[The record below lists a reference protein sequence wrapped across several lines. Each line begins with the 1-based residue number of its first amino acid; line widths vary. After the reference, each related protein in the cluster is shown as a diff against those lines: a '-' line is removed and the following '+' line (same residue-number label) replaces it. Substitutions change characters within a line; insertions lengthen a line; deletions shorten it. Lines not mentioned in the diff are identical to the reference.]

1 MKSGETEVL
10 DDALAI
16 LKALLQGEEVS
27 KTKNVLL
34 YEKYRYS
41 TDIEEMLFHIAGKL
55 ELRVYS
61 GNDRLFICPE
71 VGSKLFGWSNEELRS
86 KITYISN
93 NSELFTGYFIIM
105 TLITMFYREAY
116 PDTPVAYIKIND
128 LVESISKRFESLLTI
143 EDLETVSQDN
153 QFDFTDICKVWQRL
167 PDAREGVSGGKN
179 DKVSFVEVICKFLSN
194 EKLIVLDLNQRIIY
208 PTERF
213 KTIIW
218 NYYEDRD
225 NRKDLL
231 SFVRSLE
238 VSSECPTSIV

>member
-1 MKSGETEVL
+1 MISGSIEVL
-10 DDALAI
+10 DDALAT

-27 KTKNVLL
+27 KTKNVIL

-55 ELRVYS
+55 ELRVYT

-71 VGSKLFGWSNEELRS
+71 VGSRLFGWSNEELRDRIS
-86 KITYISN
+86 YINN
-93 NSELFTGYFIIM
+93 NSDLFTGYFIIM
-105 TLITMFYREAY
+105 TLVTMFYREAY

-128 LVESISKRFESLLTI
+128 LIESVSKRFETLLKI
-143 EDLETVSQDN
+143 EDLETVSKEN
-153 QFDFTDICKVWQRL
+153 QFDFTDISKVWQGL
-167 PDAREGVSGGKN
+167 PDAREGVLGGKN
-179 DKVSFVEVICKFLSN
+179 DKIAFVEVICKFLNS
-194 EKLIVLDLNQRIIY
+194 EKLIALDMNQRIIY

-231 SFVRSLE
+231 SFVESLE
-238 VSSECPTSIV
+238 VSY

>member
-1 MKSGETEVL
+1 MMPGTLEVL
-10 DDALAI
+10 DEALEI

-27 KTKNVLL
+27 KNKNALL
-34 YEKYRYS
+34 YEKYRYR
-41 TDIEEMLFHIAGKL
+41 TDVEEMLYHLAGKL

-61 GNDRLFICPE
+61 GNGRLFICPE
-71 VGSKLFGWSNEELRS
+71 AGSRLFGWTNEELRD
-86 KITYISN
+86 KISYIST

-105 TLITMFYREAY
+105 TLVTLFYREAY
-116 PDTPVAYIKIND
+116 PDTPVAYIKLND
-128 LVESISKRFESLLTI
+128 LVESVSKRLEPLLKL
-143 EDLETVSQDN
+143 EDLEAVSQEN
-153 QFDFTDICKVWQRL
+153 QFDFTEICRIWQRL

-179 DKVSFVEVICKFLSN
+179 DKVAFVENICKFLNS
-194 EKLIVLDLNQRIIY
+194 EKLIVLDMNQRIIY

-231 SFVRSLE
+231 TFVQSLE
-238 VSSECPTSIV
+238 VNG

>member
-1 MKSGETEVL
+1 MITGMTEIL
-10 DDALAI
+10 DDALDI
-16 LKALLQGEEVS
+16 LKALLSGEEVS
-27 KTKNVLL
+27 RNRNVIL

-71 VGSKLFGWSNEELRS
+71 VGSRLFGWTNKELKD
-86 KITYISN
+86 KIRYISN
-93 NSELFTGYFIIM
+93 NSELYTGYFIIM

-116 PDTPVAYIKIND
+116 PDTPVAYIKLID
-128 LVESISKRFESLLTI
+128 LIENVSRRFETLLNM
-143 EDLETVSQDN
+143 EDLEKVSEEN
-153 QFDFTDICKVWQRL
+153 QFDFADICKVWQRL
-167 PDAREGVSGGKN
+167 PDAREGVAGGKN
-179 DKVSFVEVICKFLSN
+179 DKVAFVNVILEFLDD
-194 EKLIVLDLNQRIIY
+194 EKLILYDSNQRLIY
-208 PTERF
+208 PSDRF

-231 SFVRSLE
+231 SFVKSLE
-238 VSSECPTSIV
+238 VNG

>member
-1 MKSGETEVL
+1 MMTEIL

-16 LKALLQGEEVS
+16 LKVLLQGEEVS
-27 KTKNVLL
+27 KTKNALL

-41 TDIEEMLFHIAGKL
+41 TDIEEMLYHVAGKL
-55 ELRVYS
+55 ELRIYC

-71 VGSKLFGWSNEELRS
+71 VGSKLFGWTNQELKD
-86 KITYISN
+86 KIPYVSN

-105 TLITMFYREAY
+105 TLITMFYKEAY
-116 PDTPVAYIKIND
+116 PDTPVAYIKLNELIEN
-128 LVESISKRFESLLTI
+128 VTKRFDTLLKM
-143 EDLETVSQDN
+143 ENLERVSEEN
-153 QFDFTDICKVWQRL
+153 QFDFCEICRVWQKL

-179 DKVSFVEVICKFLSN
+179 DKVAFVEVICKFLSE
-194 EKLIVLDLNQRIIY
+194 EKLVLLDWNQRIIY
-208 PTERF
+208 ATERF

-231 SFVRSLE
+231 SFIKSLE
-238 VSSECPTSIV
+238 VGF

>member
-1 MKSGETEVL
+1 MITGTMEVL
-10 DDALAI
+10 DDALLI

-27 KTKNVLL
+27 RSKNPLL

-41 TDIEEMLFHIAGKL
+41 TEVEEMLRHIAGKL

-61 GNDRLFICPE
+61 GNERVFICPE
-71 VGSKLFGWSNEELRS
+71 TGSRLFGWTNEELRD
-86 KITYISN
+86 KISYIST
-93 NSELFTGYFIIM
+93 NSELFTGYFIMM

-116 PDTPVAYIKIND
+116 PDTTVAYVKISE
-128 LVESISKRFESLLTI
+128 LVESVSKRLESLVKL

-153 QFDFTDICKVWQRL
+153 QFDFTEICKVWQRL
-167 PDAREGVSGGKN
+167 PDAREGVAGGKN
-179 DKVSFVEVICKFLSN
+179 DKVAFVENICRFLHN
-194 EKLIVLDLNQRIIY
+194 EKLIALDMNQRIIY
-208 PTERF
+208 PTDRF

-231 SFVRSLE
+231 SFVKSLE
-238 VSSECPTSIV
+238 VSG

>member
-1 MKSGETEVL
+1 MIVGKNEVL
-10 DDALAI
+10 DDALEL
-16 LKALLQGEEVS
+16 LKVLLQGEEIS
-27 KTKNVLL
+27 KNKNVLL

-41 TDIEEMLFHIAGKL
+41 TDIEEMLVHIANKL

-71 VGSKLFGWSNEELRS
+71 VGSRLFGWSNKELRDRIS
-86 KITYISN
+86 YISN

-128 LVESISKRFESLLTI
+128 LIKSISKRFDTLLKV
-143 EDLETVSQDN
+143 EDLEKASQEN
-153 QFDFTDICKVWQRL
+153 QFDFEDICKVWQRL
-167 PDAREGVSGGKN
+167 PDAREGVTGGKK
-179 DKVSFVEVICKFLSN
+179 DKVAFVELICKFLDD
-194 EKLIVLDLNQRIIY
+194 EKLIVLDMNQRIIY

-213 KTIIW
+213 KTLIW

-225 NRKDLL
+225 NRRDLL
-231 SFVRSLE
+231 SFIKSLE
-238 VSSECPTSIV
+238 VSG

>member
-1 MKSGETEVL
+1 MSTGMSEVL
-10 DDALAI
+10 DDALSI
-16 LKALLQGEEVS
+16 LKVLLQGEEVS
-27 KTKNVLL
+27 RNKNVLL

-71 VGSKLFGWSNEELRS
+71 VGSRLFGWSNRELKDR
-86 KITYISN
+86 IPYISN

-128 LVESISKRFESLLTI
+128 LIESVSKRFETLLKI
-143 EDLETVSQDN
+143 EDLEKVSTEN
-153 QFDFTDICKVWQRL
+153 QFDFADICKVWQRL
-167 PDAREGVSGGKN
+167 PDAREGVAGGKN
-179 DKVSFVEVICKFLSN
+179 DKIAFVEVICKFLDE
-194 EKLIVLDLNQRIIY
+194 EKLIVLDMNQRIIY

-231 SFVRSLE
+231 SFVKSLE
-238 VSSECPTSIV
+238 VSR

>member
-1 MKSGETEVL
+1 MMTEIL

-16 LKALLQGEEVS
+16 LKVLLQGEEVS
-27 KTKNVLL
+27 KTRNVLL

-41 TDIEEMLFHIAGKL
+41 TDIEEMLYHVAGKL
-55 ELRVYS
+55 ELRIYC

-71 VGSKLFGWSNEELRS
+71 VGSKLFGWTNQELKER
-86 KITYISN
+86 IPYISN

-105 TLITMFYREAY
+105 TLITMFYREAF

-128 LVESISKRFESLLTI
+128 LINSIIKRFDTLLQM
-143 EDLETVSQDN
+143 ENLERVSEEN
-153 QFDFTDICKVWQRL
+153 QFDFSEICRVWRRF
-167 PDAREGVSGGKN
+167 PDAREGVVGGKN
-179 DKVSFVEVICKFLSN
+179 DKIAFVEVICRFLCE
-194 EKLIVLDLNQRIIY
+194 EKLIVVDWIQRIIY

-231 SFVRSLE
+231 SFIKSLE
-238 VSSECPTSIV
+238 VSF